1 MTQIERINKYL
12 DDFGSIT
19 SFEAFIDLG
28 IVKLSNRISEMI
40 QMGEKIN
47 KTPIYKTNRYGEKV
61 RLVRYTRA

>member
-19 SFEAFIDLG
+19 AYQAFIDLG

-40 QMGEKIN
+40 QMGTKIN
-47 KTPIYKTNRYGEKV
+47 KTPEFTTNRYGEKV
-61 RLVRYTRA
+61 RFVRYTRA